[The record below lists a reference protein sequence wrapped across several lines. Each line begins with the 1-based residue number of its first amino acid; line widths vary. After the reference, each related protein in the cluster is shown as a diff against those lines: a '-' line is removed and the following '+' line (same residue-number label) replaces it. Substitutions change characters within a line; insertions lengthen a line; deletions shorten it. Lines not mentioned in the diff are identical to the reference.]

1 MHTTYIMYIQICIL
15 EYILLAAE
23 IVTKQQCFWHIG
35 MCQWLWRVWGTI
47 LFDVVCIQWLKSQ
60 IFLDFQMT
68 SKIAALHQ
76 YFLVYAV
83 NRISELHI

>member
-1 MHTTYIMYIQICIL
+1 MACGL
-15 EYILLAAE
+15 LSILL
-23 IVTKQQCFWHIG
+23 HIYAVA
-35 MCQWLWRVWGTI
+35 QKP
-47 LFDVVCIQWLKSQ
+47 D
-60 IFLDFQMT
+60 FLDFQMT

>member
-1 MHTTYIMYIQICIL
+1 MLLAYWYVSVAVACLGHNFVWRCVHISMACGL
-15 EYILLAAE
+15 LSILL
-23 IVTKQQCFWHIG
+23 HIYAVA
-35 MCQWLWRVWGTI
+35 QKP
-47 LFDVVCIQWLKSQ
+47 D
-60 IFLDFQMT
+60 FLDFQMT